1 MPREIV
7 SYTHDDDLIAAT
19 RQDGQPRMRIYRPPD
34 PMVVLGRGSKPE
46 VELHLKACHQDQVPV
61 LRRHGGGCAV
71 LLDPGNVIV
80 TVTLPATGIGDNP
93 RHFASLSRWLV
104 DGLARIRGGFG
115 EVQQRGISDL
125 ALGDRK
131 VGGAC
136 IYRSK
141 GLLCYSATLLVEP
154 QVELMERYLKHP
166 PREPDY
172 RGGRSHA
179 RFVGTLPGYTAD
191 QLATDL
197 RHSLRIEE
205 LPSLPATRTSRRTA
219 AS

>member
-1 MPREIV
+1 MPRETV
-7 SYTHDDDLIAAT
+7 SYTHDDDLIDAT
-19 RQDGQPRMRIYRPPD
+19 RQDGQPRMRIYRPSD

-46 VELHLKACHQDQVPV
+46 EELHLEACQRDRIPV

-71 LLDPGNVIV
+71 VLDPGNVIV
-80 TVTLPATGIGDNP
+80 VATLPATGIGDNP
-93 RHFASLSRWLV
+93 RHFSNLSSWLIS
-104 DGLARIRGGFG
+104 GLVRGSFK
-115 EVQQRGISDL
+115 EIQQRGISDL

-154 QVELMERYLKHP
+154 QVALMERYLKHP

-172 RGGRSHA
+172 REGRDHA
-179 RFVGTLPGYTAD
+179 RFVGQLSSIQPGCTP
-191 QLATDL
+191 
-197 RHSLRIEE
+197 EE
-205 LPSLPATRTSRRTA
+205 LESHLERELQLEDIGAKIG
-219 AS
+219 

>member
-1 MPREIV
+1 MSREIV
-7 SYTHDDDLIAAT
+7 SYIHDDDLIDAT
-19 RQDGQPRMRIYRPPD
+19 RKDGQPGMRIYRPPE

-46 VELHLKACHQDQVPV
+46 VELHLEACQQDKVRV

-71 LLDPGNVIV
+71 VLDPGNVIV

-93 RHFASLSRWLV
+93 RYFTSLSSWLV
-104 DGLARIRGGFG
+104 AGLARVRESFAEI
-115 EVQQRGISDL
+115 QQKGISDL
-125 ALGDRK
+125 TLGDRK

-154 QVELMERYLKHP
+154 RVDLMERYLRHP

-172 RGGRSHA
+172 RGGRDHA
-179 RFVGTLPGYTAD
+179 RFVGRLLGVQTDELVRMLQHVL
-191 QLATDL
+191 QLGD
-197 RHSLRIEE
+197 
-205 LPSLPATRTSRRTA
+205 LPSAKS

>member
-1 MPREIV
+1 MPRETV
-7 SYTHDDDLIAAT
+7 SYTHDDDLIEAT
-19 RQDGQPRMRIYRPPD
+19 RQDGRPRMRIYRLPEPV
-34 PMVVLGRGSKPE
+34 VVLGRGSKPE
-46 VELHLKACHQDQVPV
+46 VELHLEACRQDQIPV

-71 LLDPGNVIV
+71 VLDPGNVIV
-80 TVTLPATGIGDNP
+80 VATLPAIGIGDNP

-104 DGLARIRGGFG
+104 TGLARVRGGFKG
-115 EVQQRGISDL
+115 IQQRGISDL

-154 QVELMERYLKHP
+154 QVALMERYLKHP

-172 RGGRSHA
+172 RAGRGHA
-179 RFVGTLPGYTAD
+179 QFVG
-191 QLATDL
+191 QL
-197 RHSLRIEE
+197 SGCSPEE
-205 LPSLPATRTSRRTA
+205 LVRHLQRVLQLEDIGAKIS
-219 AS
+219 